1 MLDASL
7 VGGFRGQTGND
18 INWDVSLSAG
28 SNEADF
34 FIFDTVNA
42 SLGPDSPTD
51 FDPGKY
57 TQRELNFFE
66 GGGG

>member
-28 SNEADF
+28 ERYSEY
-34 FIFDTVNA
+34 
-42 SLGPDSPTD
+42 SP
-51 FDPGKY
+51 FGFNGAY
-57 TQRELNFFE
+57 YYARLSYSFGSAFR
-66 GGGG
+66 